1 MIRNIFSD
9 AISKYISD
17 DEWLY
22 IENDYN
28 KNEVINNETRFTLA
42 SGRLG
47 LRGSHFEG
55 FIQKSLPAN
64 YMHGVFDRNNAL
76 QRELVNS
83 N

>member
-28 KNEVINNETRFTLA
+28 KNEVINNETRFT
-42 SGRLG
+42 
-47 LRGSHFEG
+47 F
-55 FIQKSLPAN
+55 
-64 YMHGVFDRNNAL
+64 
-76 QRELVNS
+76 
-83 N
+83 